1 MHFQQ
6 MRTGRCFDILLD
18 YGEDINT
25 PLRELAKREGISTAV
40 VTAGLGGFNRF
51 ALGYAQGDSD
61 RWEEHV
67 LQLASVQG
75 MLLNGEP
82 QIHAVVTLDGLE
94 GITRAGRC
102 EDGCKRLFYGQFLV
116 QELLPV

>member
-1 MHFQQ
+1 MRCQE
-6 MRTGRCFDILLD
+6 MRTGRCFDVLLD
-18 YGEDINT
+18 YGEDINA
-25 PLRELAKREGISTAV
+25 PLRDLARREGITTAV

-51 ALGYAQGDSD
+51 ALGYAQRPGDL
-61 RWEEHV
+61 WEDHV

-75 MLLNGEP
+75 MIIDGEP

-102 EDGCKRLFYGQFLV
+102 EDGCQRLFYGQFLV
-116 QELLPV
+116 QELLPL